1 MRVLICLASV
11 SGFVPS
17 RTDGGCRML
26 HPHPAAKSELG
37 DWTQCVGEGG
47 VATVH
52 ASNGE
57 GVVFADD
64 IVRALPAVRGQV
76 AVG

>member
-1 MRVLICLASV
+1 
-11 SGFVPS
+11 
-17 RTDGGCRML
+17 ML